1 LLGGNIAMQALQI
14 LSLVAAFASSIGM
27 VLIGNSIAK
36 DVNEALGTDYNGIWS
51 LNGNRIWK
59 EHERLFP
66 NSRKRT
72 ALAVTLVVAFGLLFA
87 TGFLAR

>member
-1 LLGGNIAMQALQI
+1 LLEGTIAMQALQI

-27 VLIGNSIAK
+27 VLIGNSIAN
-36 DVNEALGTDYNGIWS
+36 DVNEALGTGYNGIWS
-51 LNGNRIWK
+51 LNGNKIWK

-66 NSRKRT
+66 GSRKRT